1 MLKIQSLTRLKTKQN
16 IDMKTLPDG
25 IMAVFTGSLDSKLAT
40 TVLDNI
46 EENYDKYQ
54 ELGLSVFFATQDD
67 LETDSQAILYDPNRE
82 FASTCSILSK
92 KQDQCDA
99 LIIFEK
105 KGTELTHLYT
115 RENPEYKY
123 DWIAHIIGMATNYQ
137 NPEPDAQNLWRFG
150 QRVTKPGEYLCVD
163 CGYIDSFDIGD
174 IFPVC
179 EVCLSGDPDGP
190 TDGPEQGYWE
200 YLT

>member
-1 MLKIQSLTRLKTKQN
+1 MSHTLSLTRLKTKES
-16 IDMKTLPDG
+16 IDLATLPDG
-25 IMAVFTGSLDSKLAT
+25 ILAIFTGSLDSKLAT
-40 TVLDNI
+40 TVLDKI

-54 ELGLSVFFATQDD
+54 DHGLSIFFATQDD
-67 LETDSQAILYDPNRE
+67 LETDSLALLYDPYRE
-82 FASTCSILSK
+82 FANMCRILSK
-92 KQDQCDA
+92 KQDQSDA

-123 DWIAHIIGMATNYQ
+123 DWISHVIGMATNYQ
-137 NPEPDAQNLWRFG
+137 NTQPDEKNLWRFG
-150 QRVTKPGEYLCVD
+150 QRVTKAGEYLCVD
-163 CGYIDSFDIGD
+163 CGYIDSFDVGD